1 MKNNVLVVDDEE
13 SIRWVLGT
21 SLEKSGY
28 TVDYGENGSEA
39 LSKASSNDYSLILLD
54 INMPD
59 LDGFEVLNKLKE
71 AGTESPIIL
80 ITAQNTVSN
89 AIESI
94 QMGAYDYIAK
104 PFDLDEV
111 DKIVEKAIESYKSTK
126 KVGRGIKS
134 IKDESISL
142 DEIVGS
148 SGEMLDIYKTIGRVA
163 DKDITVLVTGES
175 GTGKEL
181 IAKAIHG
188 NSLRK
193 RGKIVSVNISA
204 IPKEL
209 IEAARV
215 DGLSWFGVFWRI
227 CLPLSVPVTL
237 GAGLLLFVF
246 QWESYLWPLIAAPS
260 PELHLI
266 QVTLGR
272 FSTEYEMV
280 WNQQFAA
287 SSIAGFLPLVF
298 IYMFQK
304 QFVSALTGVE
314 QK

>member
-1 MKNNVLVVDDEE
+1 MIMHFKRQWSVYLWYLVIFIGLIITILPFWWGVAA
-13 SIRWVLGT
+13 SF
-21 SLEKSGY
+21 KSNSDIFRDLAPINY
-28 TVDYGENGSEA
+28 
-39 LSKASSNDYSLILLD
+39 KAFI
-54 INMPD
+54 P
-59 LDGFEVLNKLKE
+59 GF
-71 AGTESPIIL
+71 
-80 ITAQNTVSN
+80 
-89 AIESI
+89 
-94 QMGAYDYIAK
+94 
-104 PFDLDEV
+104 
-111 DKIVEKAIESYKSTK
+111 
-126 KVGRGIKS
+126 
-134 IKDESISL
+134 SL
-142 DEIVGS
+142 DSYFAIFENDFGRS
-148 SGEMLDIYKTIGRVA
+148 MLNTFFVSITSVAGGLLINSMAGFAFAQFRFKGDNIIFGFVLLSFAVPADAIAIPLFKMMRQIGWFDTFYA
-163 DKDITVLVTGES
+163 
-175 GTGKEL
+175 L
-181 IAKAIHG
+181 IIPMLANGLIIFLYRQFFLG
-188 NSLRK
+188 
-193 RGKIVSVNISA
+193 